1 MSIDEKRNAER
12 YGFKETIQYAFLS
25 SDRFFSAKTVNSS
38 KDGLCF
44 RSGYNIRPKAH
55 IFLTIEDSDR
65 FYDCK
70 EIATDRVA
78 EVKWCRKVPKKPA
91 LSYQIGVQYR
101 EWEDDESG
109 P

>member
-1 MSIDEKRNAER
+1 MSIDEKRNTER

-65 FYDCK
+65 VHDSK
-70 EIATDRVA
+70 EFADGSF
-78 EVKWCRKVPKKPA
+78 CQSHMVPKSAEKACVLLPDRR
-91 LSYQIGVQYR
+91 SI
-101 EWEDDESG
+101 
-109 P
+109 